1 MLQCADDTLYTG
13 ITTDVQRRLRE
24 HNKSDKKGA
33 RYTRVRRPVSV
44 VYQEDCKDR
53 SHASTREYQLKKLS
67 RGEKLKLV
75 LKVEQQ

>member
-13 ITTDVQRRLRE
+13 ITTDVQRRLNE
-24 HNKSDKKGA
+24 HNKSNKKGA